1 LGRTIEIPTLIPG
14 PLLGFGGKPAYP
26 ERSLTVENDDMVVMF
41 TDGLVE
47 SRGETLDDGIH
58 RLVAQIEELP
68 RDLDQLC
75 DRLIADRLEEDP
87 QDDIALLAVEVTGER

>member
-1 LGRTIEIPTLIPG
+1 
-14 PLLGFGGKPAYP
+14 
-26 ERSLTVENDDMVVMF
+26 
-41 TDGLVE
+41 VE

-58 RLVAQIEELP
+58 RLVTRIEELP